1 MGDLSLMST
10 AMRNGTNAMV
20 KPRVVVTRRWPEAVE
35 ALLAERFDAVFNRSD
50 AAMTVEDLRDALRSA
65 DAVLATATDELGA
78 RAFDVKQPRARII
91 GSFGAGDSH
100 IDLASA
106 RKLGIAVT
114 STPDVLSE
122 CTADLAMM
130 LMLMAA
136 RRAVEG
142 ERELRTGAWTGWR
155 PTHLLGT
162 KLSGKTLGIVGFGRV
177 GQEVARRA
185 AFGFGMRVL
194 ACGRSQLDPG
204 VLERSGAVECRSL
217 EELLGQ
223 SDFVSLHCP
232 GGAGNRH
239 LIDARRLGQMK
250 PTAILVN
257 TSRGDVVDTHAL
269 IQALW
274 FETIGGVALDVFEG
288 EPAIPAELLA
298 CEKAVLLP
306 HMGSATRETRE
317 AMGQRIARNLE
328 DFFAGRRPND
338 LVS

>member
-1 MGDLSLMST
+1 
-10 AMRNGTNAMV
+10 MV
-20 KPRVVVTRRWPEAVE
+20 KPRIVVTRRWPEAVE
-35 ALLAERFDAVFNRSD
+35 GVLAERFDAVLNRSD
-50 AAMTVEDLRDALRSA
+50 EAMSAEDLQNALRSA
-65 DAVLATATDELGA
+65 DAVLATVTDRFDA
-78 RAFDVKQPRARII
+78 RVFDVGQLRTRII
-91 GSFGAGDSH
+91 GNFGTGYTH

-122 CTADLAMM
+122 CTADLTVM

-142 ERELRTGAWTGWR
+142 ERELRTGAWTGWS

-162 KLSGKTLGIVGFGRV
+162 KLAGKMLGIVGFGRV

-185 AFGFGMRVL
+185 ALGFGMRVL
-194 ACGRSQLDPG
+194 ACSRSPIAPG
-204 VLERSGAVECRSL
+204 LLKQSGAVECHSL
-217 EELLGQ
+217 EALLGQ

-232 GGAGNRH
+232 GGAANRH
-239 LIDARRLGQMK
+239 LIDARRLNQMK

-257 TSRGDVVDTHAL
+257 TSHGDLVDMHAL
-269 IQALW
+269 IQAQW
-274 FETIGGVALDVFEG
+274 FETIGGVALDVYED

-298 CEKAVLLP
+298 CERTVLLP

-317 AMGQRIARNLE
+317 AMGLRVARNLE
-328 DFFAGRRPND
+328 DFFSGRQPCD